1 MIFASKSTLVFSGE
15 TGIPYLLQCCY
26 HLWGEKKNLNRP
38 HFPISISPLGLLS
51 TCKAHIGTKYKCV
64 NWSNEKVTI
73 SRKLNYN
80 NNNDPKAVED
90 KKDKFK
96 YQKNPE
102 TCFPSA
108 LPIIFLLC
116 LWRKLHVMQVS
127 CRESALWSALI
138 RWEKLEDTLALLNVV
153 KNDVRKTECS
163 LLRMSFSCVCLLFSF
178 ASRNIFTR
186 LQDPFRTLKW

>member
-1 MIFASKSTLVFSGE
+1 MEKLEFLI
-15 TGIPYLLQCCY
+15 CCNAVITFE
-26 HLWGEKKNLNRP
+26 EKKKFLNRP
-38 HFPISISPLGLLS
+38 HCLISISPLGLLS
-51 TCKAHIGTKYKCV
+51 TCKTHIGTKYKCV

-80 NNNDPKAVED
+80 NSNDLKAVED

-96 YQKNPE
+96 YHKKAE

-116 LWRKLHVMQVS
+116 LCGKLHVMQVS
-127 CRESALWSALI
+127 CRESDLWSVLI
-138 RWEKLEDTLALLNVV
+138 RWGKLEDTLTPLNVV
-153 KNDVRKTECS
+153 KNDVRKIECS
-163 LLRMSFSCVCLLFSF
+163 LLRMSSSCVCLLFSF

-186 LQDPFRTLKW
+186 LQDPFRTLKC